1 MRFTVTPD
9 RLHLGAA
16 FALLMAA
23 TVATVTNASA
33 ESAFITQAGK
43 GASYAGRSYTP
54 TTAPTMQAPTTGYTA
69 PRSTNNSMTPEA
81 MTSGGNNIATT
92 LQMGQY
98 NRVFQGQI
106 GTGNISN
113 VGIIAGVA
121 NNVGVLQAGD
131 NLRSNLALINTQGLN
146 VGVIQPNGSASVN
159 MLIARLPNGALLI
172 KR

>member
-1 MRFTVTPD
+1 VRFTVKLD

-16 FALLMAA
+16 VALLTLAS
-23 TVATVTNASA
+23 VASVTKASA

-43 GASYAGRSYTP
+43 GSSYTGRSYTP
-54 TTAPTMQAPTTGYTA
+54 TTAPTIQAPTAGYTA
-69 PRSTNNSMTPEA
+69 PKSTMTPEA
-81 MTSGGNNIATT
+81 MSVGGNNLATT

-98 NRVFQGQI
+98 NKVFQGQF
-106 GTGNISN
+106 GTGNVSN

-146 VGVIQPNGSASVN
+146 VGVIQPNGSAPVN

>member
-1 MRFTVTPD
+1 MRFTVKLD
-9 RLHLGAA
+9 RLRLGAA
-16 FALLMAA
+16 FALVTLATAA
-23 TVATVTNASA
+23 TVTHASA

-43 GASYAGRSYTP
+43 AAAYAGRSYTP
-54 TTAPTMQAPTTGYTA
+54 TTAPTMQAPTAGYTA
-69 PRSTNNSMTPEA
+69 PKSSTNMTPEA
-81 MTSGGNNIATT
+81 MTAGGNNLATT

-98 NRVFQGQI
+98 NRVFQGQF

-146 VGVIQPNGSASVN
+146 VGVIQPNGSAPVN

>member
-33 ESAFITQAGK
+33 ESAFINQAGK
-43 GASYAGRSYTP
+43 GAAYAARSYTP
-54 TTAPTMQAPTTGYTA
+54 TTAPTMQAPTGYTA
-69 PRSTNNSMTPEA
+69 PRPSNNSMTPEA
-81 MTSGGNNIATT
+81 MASGGNNIATT

-106 GTGNISN
+106 GTGNVSN

-146 VGVIQPNGSASVN
+146 VGVIQPNGSAPVN

>member
-16 FALLMAA
+16 FALLVAA
-23 TVATVTNASA
+23 SVTSMTTASA

-43 GASYAGRSYTP
+43 AASYAARSYTP

-69 PRSTNNSMTPEA
+69 PKSTMTPEA
-81 MTSGGNNIATT
+81 MSVGGNNLATT

-98 NRVFQGQI
+98 NKVFQGQF
-106 GTGNISN
+106 GTGNVSN

-146 VGVIQPNGSASVN
+146 VGVIQPNGSAPVN
-159 MLIARLPNGALLI
+159 MLIARLPNGAILI